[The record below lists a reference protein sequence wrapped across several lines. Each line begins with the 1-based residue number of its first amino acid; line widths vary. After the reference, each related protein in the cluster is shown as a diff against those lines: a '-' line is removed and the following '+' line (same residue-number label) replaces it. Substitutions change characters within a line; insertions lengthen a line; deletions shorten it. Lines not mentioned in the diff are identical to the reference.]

1 MPISIGNRFWVGRV
15 TSAVAWLWRDKPCA
29 PHRCAGGRRAEDCP
43 PYLERFDFW
52 PKSLDGLFCAF
63 KIASMKIPS
72 TLLLLAVLTFSI
84 STQAAPPSDQSV
96 NQLLQLTKVDRQMD
110 SVLAQMEGAMKA
122 SLQRLTQGKPL
133 SVDEQAMLDQRQAK
147 MSAILKEELSWDKV
161 KDQYV
166 QAYREMFTQEE
177 IDGLIAFYQTPAG
190 QSLVNKQPELAKRT
204 MTILQQR
211 MAPVMQRIQ
220 KMSEAAASEL
230 KKSKTENPSGPG
242 TK

>member
-1 MPISIGNRFWVGRV
+1 M
-15 TSAVAWLWRDKPCA
+15 
-29 PHRCAGGRRAEDCP
+29 
-43 PYLERFDFW
+43 
-52 PKSLDGLFCAF
+52 
-63 KIASMKIPS
+63 
-72 TLLLLAVLTFSI
+72 
-84 STQAAPPSDQSV
+84 
-96 NQLLQLTKVDRQMD
+96 
-110 SVLAQMEGAMKA
+110 
-122 SLQRLTQGKPL
+122 
-133 SVDEQAMLDQRQAK
+133 
-147 MSAILKEELSWDKV
+147 

-177 IDGLIAFYQTPAG
+177 IDGLIAFYQPPAG